1 MINKNRLTVLPE
13 SQAGTLQVLTE
24 LKSPYLMSPV
34 RFNMLLINIEDGVRR
49 ANSWVYRS
57 LGISAI
63 YAGGF
68 CDASRRC
75 TRDV

>member
-1 MINKNRLTVLPE
+1 MINKNRLTVQIE

-49 ANSWVYRS
+49 ANS
-57 LGISAI
+57 
-63 YAGGF
+63 
-68 CDASRRC
+68 
-75 TRDV
+75 